1 MAGSNIFVSQII
13 NLLLLI
19 KMRIARVVHSK
30 LPLDRPTFSVYNYR
44 IFTYDGCKRKAWLDI
59 AAIFRRQLL
68 QVKMG

>member
-1 MAGSNIFVSQII
+1 
-13 NLLLLI
+13 
-19 KMRIARVVHSK
+19 MRIARVVHSK